1 MLKPGGNE
9 SDLVGDDWMEM
20 NRVEIG
26 WDQVK
31 YAMEVDGDGKAW
43 VMRSQ
48 AMKGL
53 NEIQVLRYDPQSVD
67 KSHRVQSFVLDS
79 SPSPSSSSNSS
90 LLFYPHSVH
99 LNSND
104 EPVFIYSRV
113 SQDDG
118 FEGGE
123 KEHRVVLATCGEKDC
138 GQKLKKVE
146 LVFRKKGAE
155 EIKPML
161 SSAVDKKEGQ
171 IFLAV
176 AESPSSDH
184 FSIFSCSSSS
194 CTVFLTGGSLLS
206 SDSDSSSRVKLHSLQ
221 IRVEASTC
229 SPVVLYSKT
238 TTPIRGGGE
247 AKAEAKDY
255 SIGLMRDGI
264 DEVIVSGKGD
274 LRSLSFVLDPET
286 EYPIILASATLSDS
300 VDSQHTIIRSCSSL
314 YCDQDDTITWMVTL
328 PKTVTGMSGLELD
341 EKSTHGQLMMMGK
354 VNGQNGQVIIRVDVL
369 RHFNRHLVNE
379 KTEDES
385 EY

>member
-1 MLKPGGNE
+1 MLRPGANE
-9 SDLVGDDWMEM
+9 SELVGDDWMEI
-20 NRVEIG
+20 NGVGIG

-48 AMKGL
+48 SMKGL
-53 NEIQVLRYDPQSVD
+53 NEIQVLRYDPQAVD

-79 SPSPSSSSNSS
+79 SPSPSSASNSS

-118 FEGGE
+118 FERGE

-138 GQKLKKVE
+138 GQKIKKVE
-146 LVFRKKGAE
+146 LVFRKKGAV

-206 SDSDSSSRVKLHSLQ
+206 SSSSSSRVKLHSLQ

-238 TTPIRGGGE
+238 TTPSE
-247 AKAEAKDY
+247 AKASEKEY

-286 EYPIILASATLSDS
+286 EYPIILASAALSDS

-314 YCDQDDTITWMVTL
+314 YCDQDDTLTWMVTL
-328 PKTVTGMSGLELD
+328 PKTVTGMSGIELA

-354 VNGQNGQVIIRVDVL
+354 VNGKNGQVIIRVDVL

-385 EY
+385 ED